1 MMLRER
7 NPGPS
12 VGWWGHGAVNDTIS
26 VTTMPVVSRRENLTR
41 PAAYP
46 EAY

>member
-1 MMLRER
+1 MMLRGR

-12 VGWWGHGAVNDTIS
+12 VGWWGHGADNDTIS
-26 VTTMPVVSRRENLTR
+26 VTTMPVTRRENLTTST
-41 PAAYP
+41 AYP